1 MRNWFITAFLFVS
14 YISFSQSNF
23 LLNKFEVE
31 NISSE
36 NVKSIFLDKNNFFWI
51 STSDGINRYDGS
63 LNSIYKSNPF
73 DSTTL
78 SNNSVLETFQI
89 SDDGLFIKST
99 SGLDYFSYSKNTF
112 QRIDIDAPISQT
124 KYDNSLII
132 TSKND
137 GVFILNLEDFSTKN
151 LKFDPRNPLSISSS
165 NFNNNQNQVTLP
177 VNDDIWIGTSYGLN
191 KYNIKTDLNK
201 RFYETNA
208 NNTLNS
214 NIINDLFYVE
224 EDLSGSKISISNKIL
239 ASTQNGLSL
248 INPENDEIYNY
259 PSLINSNIYNI
270 FTLDSDI
277 LIHNEDGIF
286 LIKNIDEQKIN
297 LEKISNSSALSK
309 VRKISNNEFILYSS
323 SSNLFKRIIKSKKNY
338 LDLDV
343 DVPEEFKI
351 NDIRNY
357 KGAYYIATE
366 NGIYKVT
373 EKLNSLSKKNED
385 LLSNEKIIS
394 EIPKTEMENYCDLI
408 RKHSLVFDDNQ
419 VDKNSI
425 ILCSN
430 LDNYQHFLG
439 SKKEKAS
446 RISIISNEK
455 NIIGRIERYSNNG
468 RFTESEISSD
478 PRIIL
483 GRFFSLLE
491 GLKTID
497 KMVISWISSTIF
509 SSKNSEVWYDNSLP
523 HAKIAAVILG
533 FPDEHIISI
542 SERL

>member
-208 NNTLNS
+208 DNTLNS

-259 PSLINSNIYNI
+259 PSLTNSNIYNI
-270 FTLDSDI
+270 FTLDGDI
-277 LIHNEDGIF
+277 LIHNENGIF
-286 LIKNIDEQKIN
+286 LIKTIDEEKIN

-338 LDLDV
+338 LDLNV
-343 DVPEEFKI
+343 DIPVEFKI

-394 EIPKTEMENYCDLI
+394 IQENDYYRAILTNSRLLLYEEDEIYYTYNLSKLI
-408 RKHSLVFDDNQ
+408 
-419 VDKNSI
+419 
-425 ILCSN
+425 
-430 LDNYQHFLG
+430 G
-439 SKKEKAS
+439 
-446 RISIISNEK
+446 EK
-455 NIIGRIERYSNNG
+455 NIDQAALYLEEDEYLYIGTNKLFIVDLYAEETIIYETSQEGLNSLMEGEINN
-468 RFTESEISSD
+468 
-478 PRIIL
+478 
-483 GRFFSLLE
+483 FSLL
-491 GLKTID
+491 ID
-497 KMVISWISSTIF
+497 DNFSKELWISL
-509 SSKNSEVWYDNSLP
+509 SS
-523 HAKIAAVILG
+523 G
-533 FPDEHIISI
+533 ISI
-542 SERL
+542 LNIDEEPFQNFNFNLRTKNK